1 MTSEQLKKQL
11 SRLILHQEAQKYTRA
26 KLDGSEVKYPVQS
39 DYLTDSNLDSAIS
52 GVSTG
57 SQFALHT
64 IGIMLAQDKTGL
76 TKAGCIDIDTPRD
89 AENMKAGYALAKK
102 LQQTAKNC
110 GLNAY
115 IEFSGNRGYHLWV
128 FSKTAITASLMQSCV
143 RAIALEADFEA
154 LEIFPHAI
162 PESKCIKLP
171 CTVHLKSSKRC
182 GFIDGRFDPL
192 APSVNLEK
200 QASLMA
206 EFKQN
211 TAEAIS
217 EAALLAI
224 AQVANLQSASPLP
237 KSPKQSQEK
246 SKNRFD
252 SFGDSHPSCI
262 NHLLN
267 NGAPLEVDYNQA
279 NLTFARYC
287 LTRGYD
293 LSKSTQ
299 LASQMAKNTPESHS
313 TSKDY
318 QARIS
323 NFRSACKSA
332 SRKGYRWQC
341 SYALANLGDKPKSSR
356 GCIGTQ
362 CPACDWSSNG
372 KSPDTRTTMP
382 YNRLI
387 SQAMVNLSNEGKEC
401 CKSAIMCE
409 VEKLSASETNP
420 SQFNRLSDGESL
432 QEKEAIAYLLQNP
445 DYLNDYSDIP
455 VEGYQ
460 VKVSERFSD
469 YLDYLFSLSLPSSE
483 TIEANFE
490 KLRERGIKAL
500 AKINTLRFES
510 ALTTEESVGTSL
522 DRLITDSE
530 KLLKQSLNDRQLQPM
545 TNHLG
550 ELTENLFTKESASIA
565 TSSPHLNNVLNGGFM
580 AGKLYVIG
588 APPGNGKSTLCAWC
602 GDYAASL
609 GAKIIYAS
617 YEMSREQLWIASLAR
632 LGKLN
637 SAVIEAR
644 RFLDGEYAAR
654 DTLESRLLKA
664 IASYQDTI
672 APHLSIIEA
681 DITHTPAKL
690 KAIVKKLDAD
700 LLIVDYLQLLQSGD
714 QKLDNSYQ
722 ETLRVSRIATELKR
736 VARDTGAAVVA
747 ISDINKA
754 AYQNAIAGGELDMGA
769 LRDSFKIAHSADV
782 ILLLQSGVVIT
793 GKGES
798 KTKLD
803 QLQLL
808 AHKYPEKQRV
818 LDRIREDYPINHN
831 TADTYSRL
839 TIVKNRGGKLG
850 EPVFKYSRA
859 LHDFEP
865 IEFKVEIKPLE
876 EDI

>member
-11 SRLILHQEAQKYTRA
+11 RRLILHQEAQKYTRA
-26 KLDGSEVKYPVQS
+26 KLDGSEVKYPHQS
-39 DYLTDSNLDSAIS
+39 DYLTESNLDSAIS

-57 SQFALHT
+57 SQCTLST

-89 AENMKAGYALAKK
+89 AENMKAGYALAQR
-102 LQQTAKNC
+102 LQRTAKNW

-115 IEFSGNRGYHLWV
+115 IEFSGGRGYHLWI
-128 FSKTAITASLMQSCV
+128 FAKTAITASLMQSCL
-143 RAIALEADFEA
+143 RAIALQADFEA
-154 LEIFPHAI
+154 KEIFPHAI

-182 GFIDGRFDPL
+182 GFIDGRFNPL
-192 APSVNLEK
+192 TPNVSLDN

-211 TAEAIS
+211 TAEAI
-217 EAALLAI
+217 AKL
-224 AQVANLQSASPLP
+224 ANLQSASPSL
-237 KSPKQSQEK
+237 KSPNQNQAK
-246 SKNRFD
+246 SKNRFG
-252 SFGDSHPSCI
+252 SFGDSQPSCI
-262 NHLLN
+262 NHLIAK
-267 NGAPLEVDYNQA
+267 GAPLELDYNLA
-279 NLTFARYC
+279 NVTLARYC
-287 LTRGYD
+287 LERGYD
-293 LSKSTQ
+293 LSFSTK
-299 LASQMAKNTPESHS
+299 LASQMAKNTPESHP
-313 TSKDY
+313 TKKDY
-318 QARIS
+318 QGKIK
-323 NFRSACKSA
+323 NFRGAFKSA
-332 SRKGYRWQC
+332 YRKGYEFSC
-341 SYALANLGDKPKSSR
+341 SYALARLGDKPLASR

-372 KSPDTRTTMP
+372 KSPVTHTKMP

-387 SQAMVNLSNEGKEC
+387 SQAMINLSSEGKEC

-409 VEKLSASETNP
+409 VEKLSQAETNP
-420 SQFNRLSDGESL
+420 TQTSRLTEGEAL
-432 QEKEAIAYLLQNP
+432 QEQEAIACLLQNP

-460 VKVSERFSD
+460 DKVSEQLSD
-469 YLDYLFSLSLPSSE
+469 YLDYLLSLALPSQK
-483 TIEANFE
+483 TIETNFS
-490 KLRERGIKAL
+490 KIKERGIKAK
-500 AKINTLRFES
+500 AHNNALRFTS
-510 ALTTEESVGTSL
+510 ALTTDEPVGTSL
-522 DRLITDSE
+522 ERLINDSE
-530 KLLKQSLNDRQLQPM
+530 SLLKQSLNNRELTPM
-545 TNHLG
+545 INHLG
-550 ELTENLFTKESASIA
+550 ELTENLFSKDLAAIPSP
-565 TSSPHLNNVLNGGFM
+565 SPHLNNVLNGGFM
-580 AGKLYVIG
+580 AGKLHVIG

-609 GAKIIYAS
+609 GVKVIYAS

-632 LGKLN
+632 LGQLN

-644 RFLDGEYAAR
+644 GFLASEYEER
-654 DTLESRLLKA
+654 RLLEA
-664 IASYQDTI
+664 IASYKGKI
-672 APHLSIIEA
+672 ASNMTIIEA
-681 DITHTPAKL
+681 DITYTPAKL
-690 KAIVKKLDAD
+690 KAIVKKLEAD
-700 LLIVDYLQLLQSGD
+700 LLVVDYLQLLQSGD
-714 QKLDNSYQ
+714 QKLDNTIQ

-736 VARDTGAAVVA
+736 VARDTGAAVIA

-754 AYQNAIAGGELDMGA
+754 AYQSAVTGGELDMGA

-782 ILLLQSGVVIT
+782 IQLLQSGVVIT

-818 LDRIREDYPINHN
+818 IDRIREDYPINHN

-859 LHDFEP
+859 LHDFVP
-865 IEFKVEIKPLE
+865 LDFQVEINPDS

>member
-1 MTSEQLKKQL
+1 MTSEKLKQQLR
-11 SRLILHQEAQKYTRA
+11 RLILHDNAQKYTLAR
-26 KLDGSEVKYPVQS
+26 LDGSEVKYPHQS
-39 DYLTDSNLDSAIS
+39 DYLTDSILGSAIR
-52 GVSTG
+52 GDR
-57 SQFALHT
+57 T
-64 IGIMLAQDKTGL
+64 IGIMLAQDQTGL
-76 TKAGCIDIDTPRD
+76 AKAGCIDIDTPRD
-89 AENMKAGYALAKK
+89 AVDLTSAYALAKK
-102 LQQTAKNC
+102 LQEKAKNY

-115 IEFSGNRGYHLWV
+115 IEYSGNRGYHLWI
-128 FSKTAITASLMQSCV
+128 FSKTAVTVSLMQSCL
-143 RAIALEADFEA
+143 RAIAKGADFEA
-154 LEIFPHAI
+154 REIFPNSL
-162 PESKCIKLP
+162 PETKCIKLP
-171 CTVHLKSSKRC
+171 CGKHLKSGKRC
-182 GFIDGRFDPL
+182 GFIDGSFESLNPIT
-192 APSVNLEK
+192 SLEN
-200 QASLMA
+200 QGSLMA
-206 EFKQN
+206 GFEPN
-211 TAEAIS
+211 TVEAI
-217 EAALLAI
+217 AK
-224 AQVANLQSASPLP
+224 VANLQSASPSP
-237 KSPKQSQEK
+237 KSPKQNQEK

-267 NGAPLEVDYNQA
+267 NGAPLEVDYNQV

-287 LTRGYD
+287 LSRGYD

-318 QARIS
+318 QAKIS
-323 NFRSACKSA
+323 NFRSAFKSA
-332 SRKGYRWQC
+332 SRKGYEFSC
-341 SYALANLGDKPKSSR
+341 SYALANLGDKPTSSR

-362 CPACDWSSNG
+362 CLASDWSSNG
-372 KSPDTRTTMP
+372 KSPEPRTTMP

-387 SQAMVNLSNEGKEC
+387 FQAMMNLSSEGKEC

-420 SQFNRLSDGESL
+420 SQFSQLSEGESL

-510 ALTTEESVGTSL
+510 ALTTDESVGTSL

-530 KLLKQSLNDRQLQPM
+530 KLMKQSLNDRQLQPM

-550 ELTENLFTKESASIA
+550 ELTEILFTKESASIA

-644 RFLDGEYAAR
+644 RFLDGEYAAPEM
-654 DTLESRLLKA
+654 LESRLLKA
-664 IASYQDTI
+664 IASYQNTI
-672 APHLSIIEA
+672 ASNMTIIEA
-681 DITHTPAKL
+681 DISYTPAKL

-714 QKLDNSYQ
+714 QKLDNAYQ

-736 VARDTGAAVVA
+736 LARDTGAAVVA

-808 AHKYPEKQRV
+808 AHKYPEKQRI
-818 LDRIREDYPINHN
+818 LDRIREDYPLNN
-831 TADTYSRL
+831 KAADTYSRL

-865 IEFKVEIKPLE
+865 LDFQVEINQDE

>member
-1 MTSEQLKKQL
+1 MTSEKLKQQLR
-11 SRLILHQEAQKYTRA
+11 RLILHKEAQKYAIAR
-26 KLDGSEVKYPVQS
+26 LDGSEVKYPHQS
-39 DYLTDSNLDSAIS
+39 DYLTESNLDSAIS

-57 SQFALHT
+57 SQFTLHT

-89 AENMKAGYALAKK
+89 AENMTAGYALAQR
-102 LQQTAKNC
+102 LQQTAKNW

-115 IEFSGNRGYHLWV
+115 IEFSRNRGYHLWI
-128 FSKTAITASLMQSCV
+128 FSKTAITASLMQSCL
-143 RAIALEADFEA
+143 RAIALQADFEA
-154 LEIFPHAI
+154 LEIFPNSI

-182 GFIDGRFDPL
+182 GFIDGRFNPL
-192 APSVNLEK
+192 APSVSLDN

-211 TAEAIS
+211 TLEAIARLANS
-217 EAALLAI
+217 E
-224 AQVANLQSASPLP
+224 SPN
-237 KSPKQSQEK
+237 QNQAK
-246 SKNRFD
+246 SKNRFG
-252 SFGDSHPSCI
+252 SFGDSQPSCI
-262 NHLLN
+262 NHLIAK
-267 NGAPLEVDYNQA
+267 GAPLELEYNLA
-279 NLTFARYC
+279 NVTLARYC
-287 LTRGYD
+287 LEREYD
-293 LSKSTQ
+293 LSFSTK
-299 LASQMAKNTPESHS
+299 LASQMAKNTPESHP
-313 TSKDY
+313 TKKDY
-318 QARIS
+318 QGKIK
-323 NFRSACKSA
+323 NFRGAFKSA
-332 SRKGYRWQC
+332 YRKGYEFSC
-341 SYALANLGDKPKSSR
+341 SYALARLGDKPLASR

-372 KSPDTRTTMP
+372 KSPVTHTKMP

-387 SQAMVNLSNEGKEC
+387 SQAMVNLSSEGKEC

-420 SQFNRLSDGESL
+420 NQPSNLTDGEAL
-432 QEKEAIAYLLQNP
+432 QEQEAIAYLLQNREHR
-445 DYLNDYSDIP
+445 LDIP

-460 VKVSERFSD
+460 GKESENLSD
-469 YLDYLFSLSLPSSE
+469 YLDYLFSLSLPSPE
-483 TIEANFE
+483 TIETNFS
-490 KLRERGIKAL
+490 KIRERGIKAI
-500 AKINTLRFES
+500 AHNNALRFTS
-510 ALTTEESVGTSL
+510 ALTTEEPVGTSL
-522 DRLITDSE
+522 ERLINDSE
-530 KLLKQSLNDRQLQPM
+530 SLLKQSLNNRELSPM
-545 TNHLG
+545 ITHLG
-550 ELTENLFTKESASIA
+550 ELTENLFSKDLAAIPSP
-565 TSSPHLNNVLNGGFM
+565 SPHLNNVLNGGFM
-580 AGKLYVIG
+580 AGKLHVIG

-609 GAKIIYAS
+609 GVKVIYAS

-632 LGKLN
+632 LGQLN

-644 RFLDGEYAAR
+644 RFLQSEYEER
-654 DTLESRLLKA
+654 RLLDA
-664 IASYQDTI
+664 IASYKSAI
-672 APHLSIIEA
+672 ASNMTVIEA
-681 DITHTPAKL
+681 DITYTPAKL

-700 LLIVDYLQLLQSGD
+700 LLVVDYLQLLQSGD
-714 QKLDNSYQ
+714 QKLDNTYQ

-736 VARDTGAAVVA
+736 VARDTGAAVIA

-754 AYQNAIAGGELDMGA
+754 AHQSAVTGGELDMGA

-782 ILLLQSGVVIT
+782 IQLLQSGVVIT

-818 LDRIREDYPINHN
+818 IDRIREDYPINHN

-859 LHDFEP
+859 LHDFVP
-865 IEFKVEIKPLE
+865 LDFQVEINPDS